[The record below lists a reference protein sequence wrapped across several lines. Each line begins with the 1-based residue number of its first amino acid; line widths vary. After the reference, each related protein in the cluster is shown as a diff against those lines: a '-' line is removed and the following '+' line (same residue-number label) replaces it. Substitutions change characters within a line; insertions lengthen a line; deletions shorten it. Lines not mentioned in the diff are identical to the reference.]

1 MIPGPH
7 VGGGDGTALPAVIR
21 GTQVSSWP
29 SHFGADVVREAFG
42 PRLAGYAIAL
52 EAWRRGLQVRFFD
65 SHLRRYELSDGI
77 TRIRF
82 DKARPSLT
90 TRAAI
95 AIEQDKHATSSRL
108 RAAGVPVPASWVLD
122 PCGAGVEDELMGRAE
137 DTGYPLV
144 LKPLRGSMGR
154 DVFTNLGT
162 RADLLDTFRYLSG
175 RCAKGEKLILES
187 HFEGED
193 YRVLV
198 VGDRVVAACLRRPAN
213 VVGDGASTIQEL
225 IDQKN
230 EVRLENPFL
239 CKKLI
244 KRDREVDQYLQRQ
257 GYNLGDIPSAGDE
270 VRLRGVANASQG
282 GDNIDKTAEL
292 PAVVKDAAVR
302 AVAAVPGLAI
312 AGVDILFDA
321 GRTPVEDSF
330 RVIEINSRP
339 EIDINMYP
347 WEGVGQDVPQH
358 ILDVFFP
365 SSARSDAP
373 RIHKLGLNLEQLLAP
388 LQGAA
393 ADEVLVKTIPA
404 HAYPARQ
411 SYWLRETD
419 GFSAAD
425 KKLVY
430 LAARRAG
437 VSGRVETVD
446 GVMRL
451 VLLGTEEST
460 QKFLRSE
467 AGRLGVDEGSEE
479 QWSGVAAQGFY
490 FES

>member
-1 MIPGPH
+1 MSLQHSKSQGE
-7 VGGGDGTALPAVIR
+7 
-21 GTQVSSWP
+21 TQLSSWP
-29 SHFGADVVREAFG
+29 SHFEAEVVREAFG
-42 PRLAGYAIAL
+42 TRLAGYTIAL

-65 SHLRRYELSDGI
+65 SQLRRYELSDGR

-82 DKARPSLT
+82 NKTRPSLT

-95 AIEQDKHATSSRL
+95 AIEQNKHSTNSRL

-122 PCGAGVEDELMGRAE
+122 PFDADVEDELLTRAE

-154 DVFTNLGT
+154 DVLTNLRT
-162 RADLLDTFRYLSG
+162 RADLLDTFRYLSA
-175 RCAKGEKLILES
+175 RCTKGEKLILES

-213 VVGDGASTIQEL
+213 VVGDGASTVQEL
-225 IDQKN
+225 IVQKN
-230 EVRLENPFL
+230 KVRLENPYL

-244 KRDREVDQYLQRQ
+244 GRDREVDQYLQRQ
-257 GYNLGDIPSAGDE
+257 GYGLGDIPFAGVE
-270 VRLRGVANASQG
+270 VRLRGKANASQG
-282 GDNIDKTAEL
+282 GDSIDKTAEL
-292 PAVVKDAAVR
+292 PTAVKNAAVR

-321 GRTPVEDSF
+321 NRTPVEDSF
-330 RVIEINSRP
+330 RVIEMNSRP
-339 EIDINMYP
+339 EIEINMYP
-347 WEGVGQDVPQH
+347 WKGAGQDVPQH

-365 SSARSDAP
+365 SSTRSDAP
-373 RIHKLGLNLEQLLAP
+373 RIQKTGLNLKQLLAP
-388 LQGAA
+388 LQGASA
-393 ADEVLVKTIPA
+393 NEVLVKTIPA

-411 SYWLRETD
+411 SYWLREKGD
-419 GFSAAD
+419 FSATD
-425 KKLVY
+425 KNLVY

-446 GVMRL
+446 GVARL
-451 VLLGTEEST
+451 LLAGTEESIR
-460 QKFLRSE
+460 KFLRSE
-467 AGRLGVDEGSEE
+467 AQRLGVDTGSEE
-479 QWSGVAAQGFY
+479 QWNCEVAQGFY
-490 FES
+490 FNS